1 MSTMFYW
8 MTSVLTLVAKG
19 CGLTDQVLAGQFI
32 RRQLQ
37 NVFKV
42 FKQNFNVFLSFHP
55 STGALFFA
63 GEGRNDHLL

>member
-8 MTSVLTLVAKG
+8 LTSVLTLVAKG
-19 CGLTDQVLAGQFI
+19 CGLTDQVLAGHFL

-42 FKQNFNVFLSFHP
+42 FEQNFNIFLSFHS

-63 GEGRNDHLL
+63 GEGRNYHLL